1 MVFTHTG
8 TGKLIKDRVATR
20 RRAVGPVMISRS
32 GREGVPWALD
42 VGTLVGRFA
51 DIGTHQV

>member
-1 MVFTHTG
+1 VVFTHTVM
-8 TGKLIKDRVATR
+8 GKLIKDRVATR